1 MDGSSRDMNYGGWSH
16 KLEFFAFSTETPGCE
31 RFTIGQSWDPHR
43 VLVEYGLPEGWSLL
57 SHFYAF
63 STKQPGT
70 TQFSVME
77 AFNPHRAMICRDAS
91 GCSPQWMHKFNFFA
105 YPDQKSHVAAIGQ
118 ARSILW
124 GLPHLSGLL
133 QRAFWSWA
141 IFARDARVLEQTDVR
156 MGVLHDLELEIEDQM
171 HKVQQMNVQV
181 QTHSSILA
189 EDNTNLQ
196 QATERAEGAL
206 YSTYHT
212 TSTAQGFSREV
223 QQMRRD
229 NEARKISMALLK
241 AKVDSTLTSQC
252 IEAQQRD
259 KIHQE
264 VLQQGLRQVEEKEI
278 DFVKREKSLRKPV
291 ATSVLAS

>member
-1 MDGSSRDMNYGGWSH
+1 
-16 KLEFFAFSTETPGCE
+16 
-31 RFTIGQSWDPHR
+31 
-43 VLVEYGLPEGWSLL
+43 
-57 SHFYAF
+57 
-63 STKQPGT
+63 
-70 TQFSVME
+70 
-77 AFNPHRAMICRDAS
+77 
-91 GCSPQWMHKFNFFA
+91 MHKFNFFA

-156 MGVLHDLELEIEDQM
+156 MGVLHDLELEIEDQV
-171 HKVQQMNVQV
+171 HKVQQLNAQV

-212 TSTAQGFSREV
+212 TSTAQGFSQEV

-229 NEARKISMALLK
+229 NEARKISMTLLK
-241 AKVDSTLTSQC
+241 AKVDSTLTSQRT
-252 IEAQQRD
+252 EAQQRD

-264 VLQQGLRQVEEKEI
+264 VLQQGLRQVGWLYSCI
-278 DFVKREKSLRKPV
+278 TRAACHVKVLTALNLQVAPKTCRWRRKRW
-291 ATSVLAS
+291 TL